1 VNRLTSTFLL
11 LLGVATLAS
20 GTLWKRL
27 EALLT
32 GQGTAPDIVLAIGS
46 AALLALALA
55 GLIRIVVYTAKTAP
69 EATGVDRQEEDH
81 ERAH

>member
-1 VNRLTSTFLL
+1 MNRLTSTFLL

-20 GTLWKRL
+20 GALWKRL

-46 AALLALALA
+46 VA
-55 GLIRIVVYTAKTAP
+55 GAGPGRFGPHRGLY
-69 EATGVDRQEEDH
+69 GEDSA
-81 ERAH
+81 RSNRC